1 MRNALLAVAAVVAAV
16 FAGWVLDDK
25 VLGGDIARNT
35 SIAGVDVGRL
45 DIDEAAEL
53 LTDGR
58 LTDRPIELRHD
69 TNSLTITAAELGVMV
84 DAELALAGAA
94 EQPDL
99 IAQPVRWIG

>member
-1 MRNALLAVAAVVAAV
+1 MRNALLSVAAVVAAV

-45 DIDEAAEL
+45 DIDEAAGL

-58 LTDRPIELRHD
+58 LTNRR
-69 TNSLTITAAELGVMV
+69 
-84 DAELALAGAA
+84 
-94 EQPDL
+94 
-99 IAQPVRWIG
+99 

>member
-58 LTDRPIELRHD
+58 LTDRPVELRHG
-69 TNSLTITAAELGVMV
+69 TNSLTVTAAELGVMV
-84 DAELALAGAA
+84 DTELALADAA
-94 EQPDL
+94 E
-99 IAQPVRWIG
+99 RH